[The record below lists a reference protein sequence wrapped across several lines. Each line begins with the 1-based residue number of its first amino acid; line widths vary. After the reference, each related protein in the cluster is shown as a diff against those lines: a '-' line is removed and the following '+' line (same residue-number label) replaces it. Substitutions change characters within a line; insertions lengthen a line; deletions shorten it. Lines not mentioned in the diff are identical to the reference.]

1 MKLSRRVSWFLT
13 AFGIWSI
20 WIWVTFFKNLWA
32 DGEGLAFVH
41 GDHSRP
47 TAYFWIHAT
56 LALTSLVLGVVI
68 GWIGLRAVRHHRA
81 ASTVAAAA
89 QPAAAKPAAAQP
101 AAEES

>member
-1 MKLSRRVSWFLT
+1 MKLSRRASWFLT

-56 LALTSLVLGVVI
+56 LALTSLVLGVLV
-68 GWIGLRAVRHHRA
+68 GWIGLRALRA
-81 ASTVAAAA
+81 RRAEAPPTNA
-89 QPAAAKPAAAQP
+89 PAPDQRLPEPADH
-101 AAEES
+101 S

>member
-1 MKLSRRVSWFLT
+1 MRLSRRASWFLT
-13 AFGIWSI
+13 AFGVWSI

-56 LALTSLVLGVVI
+56 LALSSLILGVVVGSI
-68 GWIGLRAVRHHRA
+68 GVRSLRSLRDAGQATAEAPRPEHEP
-81 ASTVAAAA
+81 VA
-89 QPAAAKPAAAQP
+89 
-101 AAEES
+101 

>member
-1 MKLSRRVSWFLT
+1 MKLSRRASWFLT

-56 LALTSLVLGVVI
+56 LALTSLILGVIV
-68 GWIGLRAVRHHRA
+68 GWIGLRALRGARA
-81 ASTVAAAA
+81 E
-89 QPAAAKPAAAQP
+89 QPAQEAQE
-101 AAEES
+101 A

>member
-1 MKLSRRVSWFLT
+1 MKLSRRASWFLT
-13 AFGIWSI
+13 AFGIWSV

-56 LALTSLVLGVVI
+56 LALTSLILGVLVGSI
-68 GWIGLRAVRHHRA
+68 GVRALRRDRR
-81 ASTVAAAA
+81 AAA
-89 QPAAAKPAAAQP
+89 QAAPE
-101 AAEES
+101 AAEAAELTGAGADR

>member
-1 MKLSRRVSWFLT
+1 MRLSRRASWFLT
-13 AFGIWSI
+13 AFGVWSV

-56 LALTSLVLGVVI
+56 LALTSLILGVIV
-68 GWIGLRAVRHHRA
+68 GWIGVRALRAERA
-81 ASTVAAAA
+81 AAPAQVAEE
-89 QPAAAKPAAAQP
+89 
-101 AAEES
+101 AAETQDA

>member
-1 MKLSRRVSWFLT
+1 MKLSRRASWFLT
-13 AFGIWSI
+13 AFGVWSV

-56 LALTSLVLGVVI
+56 LALTSLVLGVMV
-68 GWIGLRAVRHHRA
+68 GWVGVRALRSQR
-81 ASTVAAAA
+81 AAAA
-89 QPAAAKPAAAQP
+89 RAGEAAA
-101 AAEES
+101 E

>member
-20 WIWVTFFKNLWA
+20 WIWVTFFKNLWE

-47 TAYFWIHAT
+47 TAYFWIHAL
-56 LALTSLVLGVVI
+56 LALTSLVLGVIV
-68 GWIGLRAVRHHRA
+68 GWIGVRSLRGLRAEQA
-81 ASTVAAAA
+81 AAPVAAERVDE
-89 QPAAAKPAAAQP
+89 PVAK
-101 AAEES
+101 

>member
-1 MKLSRRVSWFLT
+1 MKLSRRASWFLT

-47 TAYFWIHAT
+47 TAYFWIHAL
-56 LALTSLVLGVVI
+56 LALTSLVLGVIV
-68 GWIGLRAVRHHRA
+68 GWIGVRSLRALRA
-81 ASTVAAAA
+81 EQAAAVPVSA
-89 QPAAAKPAAAQP
+89 SAERVDEPVAK
-101 AAEES
+101 